1 MPLSSGRLD
10 VRDKFQPSPV
20 KNKRMV
26 KLRICIQRI
35 TKKKKNKKKK
45 AEFELRGP
53 NFQNAFSF
61 RIVHGPVSLIEIL
74 K

>member
-35 TKKKKNKKKK
+35 TKKKKKKKT
-45 AEFELRGP
+45 L
-53 NFQNAFSF
+53 N
-61 RIVHGPVSLIEIL
+61 IIL
-74 K
+74 KAQTAKMHAALGLCMVP